1 MQLKH
6 QRKADIDAVRGGFEL
21 LTNSIVFPTNSQMAD
36 IGNTSRVTRL
46 SCLASGYSRGSLRL
60 PKKDCQSFNK
70 SLNRTVPAATYKNLI
85 PVDSSLASPAMSF
98 KRKRA
103 EE

>member
-1 MQLKH
+1 ML
-6 QRKADIDAVRGGFEL
+6 REVVLSYPLTL
-21 LTNSIVFPTNSQMAD
+21 LLLPTNSQMAD
-36 IGNTSRVTRL
+36 IGNSRVTRL

-60 PKKDCQSFNK
+60 PKKDCQTFNK
-70 SLNRTVPAATYKNLI
+70 SLNRTVPAATYKKLI

>member
-1 MQLKH
+1 MLSLPLKH
-6 QRKADIDAVRGGFEL
+6 QRKADIDAVRSNYEL
-21 LTNSIVFPTNSQMAD
+21 PTNSKVVD

-46 SCLASGYSRGSLRL
+46 SCLASGYSRGLLRL
-60 PKKDCQSFNK
+60 PKNDCQSFNK
-70 SLNRTVPAATYKNLI
+70 SFNRIVPAATYKNLI

>member
-1 MQLKH
+1 MVQNILHHFSLLREVVLSYPLTLIQLP
-6 QRKADIDAVRGGFEL
+6 I
-21 LTNSIVFPTNSQMAD
+21 NSKMAD

-60 PKKDCQSFNK
+60 PKKDCQTFNK
-70 SLNRTVPAATYKNLI
+70 SLNRTVPTATYKKLI

>member
-1 MQLKH
+1 MLSLPLKH
-6 QRKADIDAVRGGFEL
+6 QRKADIDAVRSNFEL
-21 LTNSIVFPTNSQMAD
+21 PTNSKMVD

-60 PKKDCQSFNK
+60 PKKDCQTFNK
-70 SLNRTVPAATYKNLI
+70 SLNRTVPATTYKKMI
-85 PVDSSLASPAMSF
+85 PEDSSLASPAMSF

>member
-1 MQLKH
+1 MPREVVLS
-6 QRKADIDAVRGGFEL
+6 FPLTL
-21 LTNSIVFPTNSQMAD
+21 LLLPTNSQMAD